1 MVTQSRATPIPLLLT
16 RPEAQGADFAQ
27 LLAARFGDALAII
40 KTPLLAPRFFSPV
53 LPAGPF
59 VALILTSQTG
69 AEGYLRLGQ
78 AEALPTD
85 VFCVGERTASAA
97 RDARLCPLAIA
108 PDAAQLILQIKALR
122 PIGPLLHVRGRE
134 TRGNIGNLLQ
144 SAGID
149 TVDAVIYAQDPLP
162 LTRHAIDA
170 LLSETPL
177 LVPLFSPRTAALFAA
192 ELARIQA
199 VSPLFIAAM
208 SGEVA
213 LEVAKLGAQVTV
225 ADSPDAG
232 AMADVVAVLL
242 AKARRA

>member
-16 RPEAQGADFAQ
+16 RPKAQGSDFAQ
-27 LLAARFGDALAII
+27 LLTARFGDALDII
-40 KTPLLAPRFFSPV
+40 KTPLLAPRFFAPV
-53 LPAGPF
+53 LPTGPF

-69 AEGYLRLGQ
+69 VEAFVRLGQ
-78 AEALPTD
+78 AKALPKD
-85 VFCVGERTASAA
+85 AFCVGERTASAA
-97 RDARLCPLAIA
+97 KDAGLRPLAIA
-108 PDAAQLILQIKALR
+108 PDAARLILQIKAAR
-122 PIGPLLHVRGRE
+122 PKGALLHLRGRE

-149 TVDAVIYAQDPLP
+149 TVDAVIYAQDALP
-162 LTRHAIDA
+162 LAHPAVDA
-170 LLSETPL
+170 LLSQIPI
-177 LVPLFSPRTAALFAA
+177 LVPLFSPRTAALFAT
-192 ELARIQA
+192 ELARIQT

-225 ADSPDAG
+225 ADRPDAG